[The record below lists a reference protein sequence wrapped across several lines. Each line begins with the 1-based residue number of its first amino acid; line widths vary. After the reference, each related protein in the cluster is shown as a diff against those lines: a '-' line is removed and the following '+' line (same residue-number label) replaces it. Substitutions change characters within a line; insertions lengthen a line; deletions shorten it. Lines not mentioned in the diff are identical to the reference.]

1 MMVKKIA
8 GCLLLLSSNLWAQ
21 DNALFSFY
29 DDSDQWQQEDV
40 FDVTIPSVVTPSQI
54 AQPRADVSST
64 LSVLDGEFIRRVNVQ
79 YVEDLLQFVPGFVV
93 VPYHNTSGIIVS
105 YHGTQL
111 DRYRRIQV
119 LINGRTVYSTGI
131 ARVDWASLPINIEDV
146 SRVEVNRG
154 PNAATYGVNSFFAV
168 VNIIT
173 RSPLETLGNSISAYS
188 GKNGDYRVYGQ
199 HSGLNDDWSYRAS
212 ASRSKVSGF
221 DEDSSGVAR
230 HDGHNREVGN
240 VFLQKDTTDSYFD
253 LDIGASKVVSKMDAL
268 EYPRDS
274 EDINKPLNY
283 TDREHIKVSYSK
295 QVSADHE
302 IKFKYYYDQSESRER
317 HEVSLS
323 PVFYY
328 GLFNQSDA
336 AKIAALTTGSANIE
350 SAYTLDLDEQRHD
363 MEVQSIWRYSDQLR
377 IITGL
382 GYRYD
387 QTESE
392 TYLSGKVTDEI
403 THLSS
408 NIEYRLTPSVIFNS
422 GFMVESSTMNDTYF
436 SPKAGATYKLSE
448 QQSLRFNVSKAVRT
462 PDIVDQ
468 NFHWTYTLETGD
480 TSFATYALNGEQE
493 EKVTSY
499 EVGYYQRWPS
509 VGMTMDIRLYHD
521 VVTGLVTS
529 RKQFITPSSLSD
541 LQDHVIE
548 EGETI
553 DVDINGAELEVDWR
567 GRNGAIVRFTYAHQN
582 TLSDDHS
589 LQNATT
595 PILVSLFGSL
605 PLGEKWSVQSY
616 YIFADELSDS
626 DYELVN
632 AWLTYKLSLGG
643 YYKVNMGV
651 GAEKRIDNNWLVSG
665 RNVLLDDSYAYIFA
679 NMTF

>member
-1 MMVKKIA
+1 
-8 GCLLLLSSNLWAQ
+8 
-21 DNALFSFY
+21 
-29 DDSDQWQQEDV
+29 
-40 FDVTIPSVVTPSQI
+40 
-54 AQPRADVSST
+54 
-64 LSVLDGEFIRRVNVQ
+64 
-79 YVEDLLQFVPGFVV
+79 
-93 VPYHNTSGIIVS
+93 
-105 YHGTQL
+105 
-111 DRYRRIQV
+111 
-119 LINGRTVYSTGI
+119 
-131 ARVDWASLPINIEDV
+131 
-146 SRVEVNRG
+146 
-154 PNAATYGVNSFFAV
+154 
-168 VNIIT
+168 
-173 RSPLETLGNSISAYS
+173 
-188 GKNGDYRVYGQ
+188 
-199 HSGLNDDWSYRAS
+199 
-212 ASRSKVSGF
+212 
-221 DEDSSGVAR
+221 
-230 HDGHNREVGN
+230 
-240 VFLQKDTTDSYFD
+240 
-253 LDIGASKVVSKMDAL
+253 
-268 EYPRDS
+268 
-274 EDINKPLNY
+274 
-283 TDREHIKVSYSK
+283 
-295 QVSADHE
+295 
-302 IKFKYYYDQSESRER
+302 
-317 HEVSLS
+317 
-323 PVFYY
+323 
-328 GLFNQSDA
+328 
-336 AKIAALTTGSANIE
+336 
-350 SAYTLDLDEQRHD
+350 

-387 QTESE
+387 QAESD
-392 TYLSGKVTDEI
+392 TYLSAKVTDEI

-448 QQSLRFNVSKAVRT
+448 QQSLRVNVSKAVRT

>member
-1 MMVKKIA
+1 MMVRAFSVFLGLVSGAVIA
-8 GCLLLLSSNLWAQ
+8 Q
-21 DNALFSFY
+21 ENALLSFY
-29 DDSDQWQQEDV
+29 DDDQWQDEDA
-40 FDVTIPSVVTPSQI
+40 FEFPLPSVVTPSQI
-54 AQPRADVSST
+54 PQPRADVSST

-79 YVEDLLQFVPGFVV
+79 YVEDLLQFVPGFIVA
-93 VPYHNTSGIIVS
+93 PYHNTSGIIAS

-119 LINGRTVYSTGI
+119 LVNGRSVYSTGI

-188 GKNGDYRVYGQ
+188 GQRGDYRLYGQ
-199 HSGLNDDWSYRAS
+199 HSGLNGDWSYRAS

-230 HDGHNREVGN
+230 HDGHSRQVGN
-240 VFLQKDTTDSYFD
+240 VFIQKDTSDSFFD
-253 LDIGASKVVSKMDAL
+253 LDIGASEVVSKIDAADYGNGSMDT
-268 EYPRDS
+268 
-274 EDINKPLNY
+274 NKPLNY
-283 TDREHIKVSYSK
+283 ADREHIKIGYSK
-295 QVSADHE
+295 QLNKEHE
-302 IKFKYYYDQSESRER
+302 VKFKYYYDQSEFRER

-323 PVFYY
+323 PLFYY
-328 GLFNQSDA
+328 GLFNQS
-336 AKIAALTTGSANIE
+336 ALRTANIE
-350 SAYTLDLDEQRHD
+350 SAFTLDMAEQRHD
-363 MEVQSIWRYSDQLR
+363 IEVQSIWTQSEKLR
-377 IITGL
+377 IVTAL
-382 GYRYD
+382 GYRND
-387 QTESE
+387 QAESD

-403 THLSS
+403 SHLSS
-408 NIEYRLTPSVIFNS
+408 NVEYRLTPSWIFNS

-436 SPKAGATYKLSE
+436 SPKAGVTYKLSE
-448 QQSLRFNVSKAVRT
+448 QEALRFNVSKAVRT

-480 TSFATYALNGEQE
+480 TSFATYALNGEEE

-499 EVGYYQRWPS
+499 EVGYYHRWPRL
-509 VGMTMDIRLYHD
+509 GLTMDVKLYHD

-529 RKQFITPSSLSD
+529 SKQFITPSSLSD

-553 DVDINGAELEVDWR
+553 DVDINGAELELDWR
-567 GRNGAIVRFTYAHQN
+567 GRNGAIARFTYAHQN

-595 PILVSLFGSL
+595 PVIVSLFGSL
-605 PLGEKWSVQSY
+605 PIGEKWSLQGY
-616 YIFADELSDS
+616 YLFADELSDS

-632 AWLTYKLSLGG
+632 SWLTYKLSLGG
-643 YYKVNMGV
+643 YYKINMGI

-665 RNVLLDDSYAYIFA
+665 RNVLLDDSYGYIFA